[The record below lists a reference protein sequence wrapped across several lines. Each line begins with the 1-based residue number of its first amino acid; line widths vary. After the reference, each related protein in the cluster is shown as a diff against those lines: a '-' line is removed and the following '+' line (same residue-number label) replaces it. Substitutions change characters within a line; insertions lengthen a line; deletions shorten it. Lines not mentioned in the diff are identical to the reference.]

1 MAFQN
6 HLESRNATTRPTPAP
21 GAARPAHG
29 TGAAVALRLPP
40 IDQAAI
46 PSYRFAQRAPRIV
59 LGGLFALA
67 LTAVIA
73 SFMVEMDATVVA
85 GGSIEPTAVWPVRPL
100 ESGVI
105 IEILAR
111 TGETVARGAP
121 VARLD
126 RFDSEAQT
134 RALSF
139 QLRER
144 GAELERAER
153 VLPLTLDEQ
162 RHRITMLE
170 AGVSRAEWMLR
181 DRLVQ
186 VSLLPNVDSVL
197 AAHVPGTHMQI
208 DMAMSDVRAAKAD
221 LQAGQSA
228 LARTRADSLDLVRRR
243 LELDRMASDVAR
255 LRQHAQ
261 RLTIIAPSDGVVLT
275 DQLERRMG
283 AFVQAGELVLE
294 IANLRGWHAVLLVS
308 ERDVHDVFPGQAT
321 SIEIPAIKALDGRPL
336 HGRVSSVAPQ
346 PVAAATGLPDAMVAG
361 AGYRVTIALD
371 TTQIALI
378 GTDALRR
385 GYAVRGRVVTRSG
398 KIAALV
404 AARLRDRFNQHRY

>member
-1 MAFQN
+1 M
-6 HLESRNATTRPTPAP
+6 
-21 GAARPAHG
+21 
-29 TGAAVALRLPP
+29 
-40 IDQAAI
+40 
-46 PSYRFAQRAPRIV
+46 
-59 LGGLFALA
+59 
-67 LTAVIA
+67 
-73 SFMVEMDATVVA
+73 
-85 GGSIEPTAVWPVRPL
+85 
-100 ESGVI
+100 
-105 IEILAR
+105 
-111 TGETVARGAP
+111 
-121 VARLD
+121 
-126 RFDSEAQT
+126 
-134 RALSF
+134 
-139 QLRER
+139 
-144 GAELERAER
+144 
-153 VLPLTLDEQ
+153 
-162 RHRITMLE
+162 
-170 AGVSRAEWMLR
+170 
-181 DRLVQ
+181 
-186 VSLLPNVDSVL
+186 
-197 AAHVPGTHMQI
+197 
-208 DMAMSDVRAAKAD
+208 
-221 LQAGQSA
+221 
-228 LARTRADSLDLVRRR
+228 
-243 LELDRMASDVAR
+243 
-255 LRQHAQ
+255 
-261 RLTIIAPSDGVVLT
+261 LT